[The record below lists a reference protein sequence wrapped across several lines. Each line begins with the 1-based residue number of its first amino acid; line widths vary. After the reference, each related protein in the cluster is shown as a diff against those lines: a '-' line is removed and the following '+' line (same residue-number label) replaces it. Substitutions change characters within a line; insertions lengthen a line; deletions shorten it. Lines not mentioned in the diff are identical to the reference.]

1 MEPVNVASPP
11 SKWAPF
17 NGASDFGKDMA
28 IAFAALSCAVSL
40 AFAVS
45 ALVRHLLRRHRRSR
59 QLFSASASDLEKPTA
74 ARDATPPSEE
84 LSVILFSAQEGL
96 HGSAAKAAD
105 CVICLVDF
113 TDGVPIRVLPNC
125 GHAFHVACIDPWTN
139 SRRTCPTCRLSSLPV
154 ETASSEKCTF

>member
-28 IAFAALSCAVSL
+28 IAFAALSCAVSSRSP
-40 AFAVS
+40 S
-45 ALVRHLLRRHRRSR
+45 APL
-59 QLFSASASDLEKPTA
+59 SATSSAATA
-74 ARDATPPSEE
+74 AAGSFFPLQPPTWKNQRPRGTPLSHQRSSPS
-84 LSVILFSAQEGL
+84 SSSPPRRGL

-113 TDGVPIRVLPNC
+113 TDGVPIRVLPTAATPSTWRASTR
-125 GHAFHVACIDPWTN
+125 GRTHAARAP
-139 SRRTCPTCRLSSLPV
+139 P
-154 ETASSEKCTF
+154 AG